1 MNPILI
7 KLLITIPLVL
17 IWGFLT
23 LTTVKYCITI
33 WRVRNVDTQVAL
45 RLMKNAVTDTL
56 PKNPLSTLAEGVRER
71 RTVKVTWDAVKGL
84 PMILADG
91 ATISGDTLKGRTQY
105 RLQIENDTEDVFRQM
120 NWRLQTPYPVEAISF
135 SRSEKCVDP
144 RLVDDQP
151 WVFEGGGSAKVQGR
165 PMSRLK
171 RVFIAELEP
180 KGVVELLL
188 VLNTKS
194 EVEFSPSLTFVF
206 ADYRALIQ
214 KESFDREFYSALT
227 VIDEKVVMDSTIQ
240 RPPKLTE
247 AAMDLEF

>member
-1 MNPILI
+1 M
-7 KLLITIPLVL
+7 
-17 IWGFLT
+17 
-23 LTTVKYCITI
+23 
-33 WRVRNVDTQVAL
+33 RD
-45 RLMKNAVTDTL
+45 
-56 PKNPLSTLAEGVRER
+56 
-71 RTVKVTWDAVKGL
+71 
-84 PMILADG
+84 

-180 KGVVELLL
+180 KGVVSSSRAGGAGWL
-188 VLNTKS
+188 VSQRDRQQTASHAHRTVSGRRPALNQTGRK
-194 EVEFSPSLTFVF
+194 
-206 ADYRALIQ
+206 I
-214 KESFDREFYSALT
+214 
-227 VIDEKVVMDSTIQ
+227 
-240 RPPKLTE
+240 
-247 AAMDLEF
+247 